1 MTPEEFVTEYERA
14 LGTQS
19 WVAVE
24 PLIHDDACVT
34 FSTGAVHKG
43 KQAVQAAYEANFK
56 AITDERYRIANVH
69 WVLQGRDTALYLFDF
84 EWSGMIDGREAS
96 GKGRGTAALIVK
108 DERWQLIAEHLG
120 PASR

>member
-1 MTPEEFVTEYERA
+1 MTPDQFVVAYERA

-34 FSTGAVHKG
+34 FSTGSVHKG
-43 KQAVQAAYEANFK
+43 KQAVRAAYEANFK
-56 AITDERYRIANVH
+56 AITGERYRISNVH
-69 WVLQGRDTALYLFDF
+69 WALRGPETAVYLFDF
-84 EWSGMIDGREAS
+84 EWSGMIDGHEAS
-96 GKGRGTAALIVK
+96 GIGRGTAVLILK
-108 DERWQLIAEHLG
+108 DGRWQLISEHLG